1 MTEKDA
7 IKIIKEEKSWESDNR
22 KIDAFIIAI
31 DSLEEIQKYREIGT
45 LEECRESMILMK
57 KNAARKFPI
66 IDGTHIPWEVI
77 EIHEHQ
83 ALINHGQTLQR
94 LAERGGLSWGEASAV
109 LDDRRFCEPRILLEC
124 KKWCGQYVRYDIVG
138 FESYGISRG
147 A

>member
-109 LDDRRFCEPRILLEC
+109 LDDRRFDKRDLDMKTSRE
-124 KKWCGQYVRYDIVG
+124 YVLKEVENFYKRK
-138 FESYGISRG
+138 EK
-147 A
+147 

>member
-1 MTEKDA
+1 MTTIEFIKNMNFCGLCTTGNCAECDKKVVKDEA
-7 IKIIKEEKSWESDNR
+7 IK
-22 KIDAFIIAI
+22 A
-31 DSLEEIQKYREIGT
+31 LEEIQQYREIGT
-45 LEECRESMILMK
+45 LEECREAMILMK

-109 LDDRRFCEPRILLEC
+109 LDDRRFDKRDWDMKTSRE
-124 KKWCGQYVRYDIVG
+124 YVLKEVENFYRRR
-138 FESYGISRG
+138 EK
-147 A
+147 